1 MTPLQAVIR
10 IAAGVFVAFFVTAGL
25 FLMMRA
31 LVAPPT
37 NVIEEE
43 AEATKIDIGRQQR
56 DEQVRADRTQPERP
70 ETAQPP
76 PPPPSTSD
84 IAEKANVEGVSGALP
99 DFNSNVNTGAG
110 VDLGDFNIQPE
121 IRVPPEYPQRA
132 AQRGVEGYVILEF
145 DITPQGE
152 PFNIRVVEE
161 EPQGYFGRAAE
172 RAVTRWKYAPKTV
185 NGRQVVREDVRTRLT
200 FNLEGDGR

>member
-10 IAAGVFVAFFVTAGL
+10 IAAGLFVAFFVTAGL

-31 LVAPPT
+31 LVGPPT
-37 NVIEEE
+37 DVIEEQ

-56 DEQVRADRTQPERP
+56 DEIVRPDRAQPERP
-70 ETAQPP
+70 ERAEPP
-76 PPPPSTSD
+76 PPPPSTRD
-84 IAEKANVEGVSGALP
+84 IADKANVEGVSGALP
-99 DFNSNVNTGAG
+99 DFNSKMNEGSG
-110 VDLGDFNIQPE
+110 LLPDDFNIQPE
-121 IRVPPEYPQRA
+121 IRVPPEYPQRP
-132 AQRGVEGYVILEF
+132 AQRGIEGYVILEF

-161 EPQGYFGRAAE
+161 EPQGYFARAAV